1 MAEINWRAVGIGFVV
16 TLVIGLIGGF
26 TVSMTD
32 LTIPIIGWGL
42 TGLVGGAAAGYVAG
56 HGVDNGI
63 VNGILGTTIGAI
75 VVLGALLIAGTLLFG
90 LVGLSVFLV
99 PILLLGLYAIPGAV
113 GGAIGA
119 MLKGTESAEAGQPAG
134 R

>member
-32 LTIPIIGWGL
+32 LTMPIIGWGL